1 MPEVSVVQGAPS
13 NNTAAAN
20 HGFALAKA
28 LSGRVGLL
36 VLESMTGMLC
46 ARVLK
51 PEGRGELSAMILWP
65 VFLCQIFTLGIPS
78 ATIYTIRRK
87 AENVGATIAGALTL
101 SSVTGMVAT
110 IFGFIVLPFWLK
122 HYSSTVVEHSKWFM
136 VFAPVSMA
144 VMILRGIL
152 EAYGQFGRSAVSLVM
167 TRMLTL
173 CALIGLVSLHS
184 LTSITA
190 AYAYLLTGFPA
201 LIWMLILVAPK
212 ARWSLKPMQVALR
225 AMLTYGLR
233 SYGIDLCGA
242 LSQYIDQALVLGMLS
257 AAQMGTY
264 TVALSLS
271 RILNVI
277 AVAASTVLFP
287 RTVGASPRNAVLTAI
302 RTQIAVLAMTSVG
315 ATAMMVLGQTAL
327 RLLYGGEYANA
338 ASQLRILIIEAV
350 LSGSLS
356 IMSQPFMALGKP
368 GVVTTL
374 QITGLL
380 TSIPF
385 IIVLAPRFG
394 TEGACVALVLSAC
407 VRVVLLG
414 VCYAKILPGV
424 VDWRADV
431 RTEFGNVF
439 RSARGRVALRF
450 RPAEA

>member
-1 MPEVSVVQGAPS
+1 
-13 NNTAAAN
+13 
-20 HGFALAKA
+20 
-28 LSGRVGLL
+28 
-36 VLESMTGMLC
+36 
-46 ARVLK
+46 
-51 PEGRGELSAMILWP
+51 
-65 VFLCQIFTLGIPS
+65 
-78 ATIYTIRRK
+78 
-87 AENVGATIAGALTL
+87 
-101 SSVTGMVAT
+101 
-110 IFGFIVLPFWLK
+110 
-122 HYSSTVVEHSKWFM
+122 
-136 VFAPVSMA
+136 
-144 VMILRGIL
+144 
-152 EAYGQFGRSAVSLVM
+152 
-167 TRMLTL
+167 
-173 CALIGLVSLHS
+173 
-184 LTSITA
+184 
-190 AYAYLLTGFPA
+190 
-201 LIWMLILVAPK
+201 
-212 ARWSLKPMQVALR
+212 
-225 AMLTYGLR
+225 
-233 SYGIDLCGA
+233 
-242 LSQYIDQALVLGMLS
+242 
-257 AAQMGTY
+257 
-264 TVALSLS
+264 
-271 RILNVI
+271 
-277 AVAASTVLFP
+277 
-287 RTVGASPRNAVLTAI
+287 
-302 RTQIAVLAMTSVG
+302 MTSVG